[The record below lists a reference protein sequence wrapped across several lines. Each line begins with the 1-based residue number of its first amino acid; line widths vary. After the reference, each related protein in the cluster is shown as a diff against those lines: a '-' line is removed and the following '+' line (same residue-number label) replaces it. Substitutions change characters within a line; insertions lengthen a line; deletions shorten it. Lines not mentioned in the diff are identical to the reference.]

1 MQLRK
6 LQTRIADSQY
16 LAGSPGEIE
25 NKMENAV
32 HGLTTPPESPSTP
45 AVASRGKIVMMA
57 IIAGA
62 VITNIYCTQPILPLI
77 KASLGVDLAT
87 VDLVAAAALLGFAT
101 GLALLLPLGD
111 RFDRRKL
118 VLGQIAF
125 ACIFAIAA
133 AISPGIWAL
142 IAASF
147 GLGIVSCVPQQLVP
161 FAAVM
166 SAPHQRGRNVGTVVS
181 GIMVGILLGRT
192 IAGVVGSA
200 YGWRA
205 VYGMEAAFM
214 VPVWFAAATLL
225 PRGVP
230 STNLSYGRL
239 LASLWPLARDHRPI
253 RESMIIQ
260 ALLWACFNA
269 FWVNLAALLAS
280 GPWHLGS
287 AWAGGFGIIGAA
299 GAFAASLGGHI
310 SDRRGARHVVGLSIG
325 IVTLGYLLLAGANS
339 SLALLVIGVIV
350 LDIGVQAGL
359 VSNQTRAFAVDQK
372 AQGRIN
378 SLYMTATF
386 FGGAVGATVSGW
398 LMTRFGWT
406 GIVAFGVALGLI
418 AAAIHWV
425 GASHRTGGRPRPDTG
440 API

>member
-1 MQLRK
+1 VRGLI
-6 LQTRIADSQY
+6 TPTDS
-16 LAGSPGEIE
+16 A
-25 NKMENAV
+25 A
-32 HGLTTPPESPSTP
+32 TPTI
-45 AVASRGKIVMMA
+45 ASRGKIIMMA

-77 KASLGVDLAT
+77 AASLRLSVTT
-87 VDLVAAAALLGFAT
+87 VDLVAAAALLGFST

-118 VLGQIAF
+118 VLAQIALAF
-125 ACIFAIAA
+125 AFAVAA
-133 AISPGIWAL
+133 AIAPGIWAL

-147 GLGIVSCVPQQLVP
+147 ALGIVSCVPQQLVP

-166 SAPHQRGRNVGTVVS
+166 SRPTERGRNVGTVVS
-181 GIMVGILLGRT
+181 GIMVGILAGRT
-192 IAGVVGSA
+192 IAGVIGAA

-205 VYGMEAAFM
+205 VYGTEAAFM
-214 VPVWFAAATLL
+214 VPVWIAAASLL

-239 LASLWPLARDHRPI
+239 LASLWPLVRDNRPI

-269 FWVNLAALLAS
+269 FWVNLAVLLAS

-299 GAFAASLGGHI
+299 GAFAASLGGHAT
-310 SDRRGARHVVGLSIG
+310 DRVGFRKVIGASIG
-325 IVTLGYLLLAGANS
+325 IVTLAYLLLSGAAT
-339 SLALLVIGVIV
+339 SLTLLIAGVIV
-350 LDIGVQAGL
+350 LDIGVQSGL
-359 VSNQTRAFAVDQK
+359 VSNQTRAFAVDPK

-398 LMTRFGWT
+398 LMSHLGWT
-406 GIVAFGVALGLI
+406 GIVVFGVLLGI
-418 AAAIHWV
+418 AASGIHWI
-425 GASHRTGGRPRPDTG
+425 G
-440 API
+440 APRGTAGGLSSTPD

>member
-1 MQLRK
+1 VN
-6 LQTRIADSQY
+6 TSYA
-16 LAGSPGEIE
+16 P
-25 NKMENAV
+25 
-32 HGLTTPPESPSTP
+32 P
-45 AVASRGKIVMMA
+45 AVSHGKIVMMA
-57 IIAGA
+57 VIAGA

-77 KASLGVDLAT
+77 AAEWGVGLAT
-87 VDLVAAAALLGFAT
+87 VDLVAGAALLGFAT

-111 RFDRRKL
+111 RYDRRKL
-118 VLGQIAF
+118 VLAQIALAF
-125 ACIFAIAA
+125 CCASGAA
-133 AISPGIWAL
+133 LAPGIWAL
-142 IAASF
+142 IAVSF

-166 SAPHQRGRNVGTVVS
+166 SAPAQRGRNVGTVVS

-192 IAGVVGSA
+192 VSGVVGDA

-205 VYGMEAAFM
+205 VYALEAAFM
-214 VPVWFAAATLL
+214 VPVWIAAAMLL

-230 STNLSYGRL
+230 TSQLSYPKL

-269 FWVNLAALLAS
+269 FWVNLAALLAQ

-299 GAFAASLGGHI
+299 GALAASLGGRAA
-310 SDRRGARHVVGLSIG
+310 DRLGSRAVIGASIG
-325 IVTLGYLLLAGANS
+325 IVTVSYLLLAGAET

-359 VSNQTRAFAVDQK
+359 VANQTRAFAVDPA

-386 FGGAVGATVSGW
+386 SGGALGVAISGW

-406 GIVAFGVALGLI
+406 GIVAFGVALGVI
-418 AAAIHWV
+418 ASGIHWL
-425 GASHRTGGRPRPDTG
+425 GNSHRRG
-440 API
+440 

>member
-1 MQLRK
+1 
-6 LQTRIADSQY
+6 
-16 LAGSPGEIE
+16 
-25 NKMENAV
+25 
-32 HGLTTPPESPSTP
+32 
-45 AVASRGKIVMMA
+45 MMA

-77 KASLGVDLAT
+77 AAGMRIDITT
-87 VDLVAAAALLGFAT
+87 VDLVAGAALLGFST

-118 VLGQIAF
+118 VLTQIALAF
-125 ACIFAIAA
+125 AFALMAA
-133 AISPGIWAL
+133 LAPDVWSL

-166 SAPHQRGRNVGTVVS
+166 SQPHERGRNVGTVVS

-192 IAGVVGSA
+192 IAGVVGAA

-205 VYGMEAAFM
+205 VYGVEAAFM
-214 VPVWFAAATLL
+214 VPVWLAAAKLL

-239 LASLWPLARDHRPI
+239 LASLWPLARDNRPI
-253 RESMIIQ
+253 RESMTVQ

-287 AWAGGFGIIGAA
+287 AWAGAFGIIGAA
-299 GAFAASLGGHI
+299 GALAASLGGRAA
-310 SDRRGARHVVGLSIG
+310 DRLGSRRVIGASIG
-325 IVTLGYLLLAGANS
+325 IVILSFVVLAGAEW
-339 SLALLVIGVIV
+339 SLWLLIAGVVV
-350 LDIGVQAGL
+350 LDIGVQSGL
-359 VSNQTRAFAVDQK
+359 VSNQTRAFAVDPK

-386 FGGAVGATVSGW
+386 FGGAVGTVVSGW
-398 LMTRFGWT
+398 LMGRYGWS
-406 GIVAFGVALGLI
+406 GIVAFGIALGAL
-418 AAAIHWV
+418 AAALHV
-425 GASHRTGGRPRPDTG
+425 FGGRTAAPRAAGSDLS
-440 API
+440 AS

>member
-1 MQLRK
+1 VCSLPT
-6 LQTRIADSQY
+6 LPA
-16 LAGSPGEIE
+16 SPP
-25 NKMENAV
+25 V
-32 HGLTTPPESPSTP
+32 P
-45 AVASRGKIVMMA
+45 AVASRSKIVMMA

-77 KASLGVDLAT
+77 SAGLRVNLAT
-87 VDLVAAAALLGFAT
+87 VDVVAGAALLGFST

-118 VLGQIAF
+118 VLAQIALAF
-125 ACIFAIAA
+125 AFAIAA
-133 AISPGIWAL
+133 AVAPGIWAL

-166 SAPHQRGRNVGTVVS
+166 SLPSDRGRSVGTVVS

-192 IAGVVGSA
+192 VAGVVGAA

-205 VYGMEAAFM
+205 VYALEAVFM
-214 VPVWFAAATLL
+214 VPVWIAAASLL

-239 LASLWPLARDHRPI
+239 LASLWPLVRDNRPI
-253 RESMIIQ
+253 RESMMIQ

-269 FWVNLAALLAS
+269 FWVNLAALLAN
-280 GPWHLGS
+280 GPHHLGS

-299 GAFAASLGGHI
+299 GAFAASLGGRAT
-310 SDRRGARHVVGLSIG
+310 DRLGPRAVIAASIG
-325 IVTLGYLLLAGANS
+325 ITTLAYVLLSGAES
-339 SLALLVIGVIV
+339 SLALLVIGVVV

-359 VSNQTRAFAVDQK
+359 VSNQTRAFAVDPK

-386 FGGAVGATVSGW
+386 FGGAIGATVSGW

-406 GIVAFGVALGLI
+406 GIVVFGIALGLVASALHWI
-418 AAAIHWV
+418 ATPRRTESPQSPDADTPLK
-425 GASHRTGGRPRPDTG
+425 ASGISSKPD
-440 API
+440 

>member
-1 MQLRK
+1 M
-6 LQTRIADSQY
+6 S
-16 LAGSPGEIE
+16 
-25 NKMENAV
+25 
-32 HGLTTPPESPSTP
+32 GLPSTPERAATP

-77 KASLGVDLAT
+77 AAGLRVNITT
-87 VDLVAAAALLGFAT
+87 VDFVAGAALLGFST

-118 VLGQIAF
+118 VLAQIALALVF
-125 ACIFAIAA
+125 AATAA
-133 AISPGIWAL
+133 VVPGIWAL

-147 GLGIVSCVPQQLVP
+147 ALGIVSCVPQQLVP

-166 SAPHQRGRNVGTVVS
+166 SLPSERGRNVGTVVS
-181 GIMVGILLGRT
+181 GIMVGILVGRT
-192 IAGVVGSA
+192 IAGVIGA
-200 YGWRA
+200 AWGWRA
-205 VYGMEAAFM
+205 VYGAEAAFM
-214 VPVWFAAATLL
+214 VPVFIAAATLL
-225 PRGVP
+225 PKGVP

-239 LASLWPLARDHRPI
+239 LASLWPLVRDNRPI

-269 FWVNLAALLAS
+269 FWVNLAALLKS

-299 GAFAASLGGHI
+299 GAFAASLGGNAT
-310 SDRRGARHVVGLSIG
+310 DRVGFRKVIGASIG
-325 IVTLGYLLLAGANS
+325 IATLAYLLLSGAAT
-339 SLALLVIGVIV
+339 SLTLLIVGVIV
-350 LDIGVQAGL
+350 LDIGVQSGL
-359 VSNQTRAFAVDQK
+359 VSNQTRAFSVDPK

-386 FGGAVGATVSGW
+386 FGGAFGATVSGW
-398 LMTRFGWT
+398 LMSRFGWS
-406 GIVAFGVALGLI
+406 GIVAFGVALGI
-418 AAAIHWV
+418 VASAIHWI
-425 GASHRTGGRPRPDTG
+425 G
-440 API
+440 APRESAGRVPSNTD

>member
-1 MQLRK
+1 VSSLPKPIESIQ
-6 LQTRIADSQY
+6 
-16 LAGSPGEIE
+16 PGAI
-25 NKMENAV
+25 
-32 HGLTTPPESPSTP
+32 
-45 AVASRGKIVMMA
+45 ASRGKIVMMA
-57 IIAGA
+57 IIAAA

-77 KASLGVDLAT
+77 ASGMRVDLAT
-87 VDLVAAAALLGFAT
+87 VDLVAGAALLGFAT

-118 VLGQIAF
+118 VLGQITLTFGF
-125 ACIFAIAA
+125 AVAA
-133 AISPGIWAL
+133 ALAPGIWTL
-142 IAASF
+142 IIASF
-147 GLGIVSCVPQQLVP
+147 GLGIFACVPQQLVP

-166 SAPHQRGRNVGTVVS
+166 SRPADRGRSVGTVVS

-192 IAGVVGSA
+192 ISGVVGAA

-205 VYGMEAAFM
+205 VYWMEAMFM
-214 VPVWFAAATLL
+214 IPIWVAAAVLL
-225 PRGVP
+225 PRGLP

-239 LASLWPLARDHRPI
+239 LASLWPLLRDHRPI

-299 GAFAASLGGHI
+299 GAFAASLGGHA
-310 SDRRGARHVVGLSIG
+310 SDRVGPRKVIAASIG
-325 IVTLGYLLLAGANS
+325 IVTLSYLLLAGAEVS
-339 SLALLVIGVIV
+339 MIFLVVGVVV
-350 LDIGVQAGL
+350 LDIGVQSGL
-359 VSNQTRAFAVDQK
+359 VSNQTRAFAADPK

-386 FGGAVGATVSGW
+386 SGGAIGVTISGW
-398 LMTRFGWT
+398 LMAHHGWT
-406 GIVAFGVALGLI
+406 GIVIFGCSLCVVA
-418 AAAIHWV
+418 AVIHWLGNAAV
-425 GASHRTGGRPRPDTG
+425 TAESPNQAGLESGEA
-440 API
+440 

>member
-1 MQLRK
+1 MSDQS
-6 LQTRIADSQY
+6 TIPV
-16 LAGSPGEIE
+16 SPP
-25 NKMENAV
+25 A
-32 HGLTTPPESPSTP
+32 P
-45 AVASRGKIVMMA
+45 AVASRAKIVMMA

-77 KASLGVDLAT
+77 KAGFGVDLTT
-87 VDLVAAAALLGFAT
+87 VDLVAAAALLGFST

-118 VLGQIAF
+118 VLGQIALAF
-125 ACIFAIAA
+125 FFGIAA
-133 AISPGIWAL
+133 AVSPSIWTL

-166 SAPHQRGRNVGTVVS
+166 SHPHQRGRSVGTVVS

-192 IAGVVGSA
+192 VAGVVGA
-200 YGWRA
+200 TYGWRA
-205 VYGMEAAFM
+205 VYGLEAAFM
-214 VPVWFAAATLL
+214 VPVFVAAATLL

-253 RESMIIQ
+253 RESMMVQ

-269 FWVNLAALLAS
+269 FWVNLAALLAT

-325 IVTLGYLLLAGANS
+325 TVTLAYLLLSGANS

-359 VSNQTRAFAVDQK
+359 VSNQTRAFAVDPK

-386 FGGAVGATVSGW
+386 FGGAIGTVVSGW
-398 LMTRFGWT
+398 LMSRFGWT
-406 GIVAFGVALGLI
+406 GIVAFGIALGLV
-418 AAAIHWV
+418 AAAIHWIAAP
-425 GASHRTGGRPRPDTG
+425 GKTAASHTPHPD
-440 API
+440 APIKAGRISSNPD

>member
-1 MQLRK
+1 MSSL
-6 LQTRIADSQY
+6 
-16 LAGSPGEIE
+16 P
-25 NKMENAV
+25 V
-32 HGLTTPPESPSTP
+32 TTEHPPTP
-45 AVASRGKIVMMA
+45 ATVSRGKIVMMA

-77 KASLGVDLAT
+77 AAGMRVDVAT
-87 VDLVAAAALLGFAT
+87 VDLVAGAALLGFAT
-101 GLALLLPLGD
+101 GLALLLPMGD

-118 VLGQIAF
+118 VLGQIAVTFGF
-125 ACIFAIAA
+125 AVAA
-133 AISPGIWAL
+133 ALAPGIWSL

-166 SAPHQRGRNVGTVVS
+166 SPPSERGRSVGTVVS

-192 IAGVVGSA
+192 ISGAVGAA

-205 VYGMEAAFM
+205 VYWAEAMFM
-214 VPVWFAAATLL
+214 IPVWLAAAALL

-230 STNLSYGRL
+230 TTNLSYGRL
-239 LASLWPLARDHRPI
+239 IASLWPLARDHQPI
-253 RESMIIQ
+253 RQSMLIQ

-299 GAFAASLGGHI
+299 GALAATLGGHAT
-310 SDRRGARHVVGLSIG
+310 DRLGSRRVIGASIG
-325 IVTLGYLLLAGANS
+325 IVTLAYLLLAGAQS
-339 SLALLVIGVIV
+339 SIVFLVIGVIV
-350 LDIGVQAGL
+350 LDIGVQSGL
-359 VSNQTRAFAVDQK
+359 VSNQTRAFAVDPK

-386 FGGAVGATVSGW
+386 SGGAIGVSISGW
-398 LMTRFGWT
+398 LMAHYGWT
-406 GIVAFGVALGLI
+406 GIVIFGITLGII
-418 AAAIHWV
+418 AAVIHWKGTADGAQAQPGV
-425 GASHRTGGRPRPDTG
+425 GAVPVEASRMVSNPE
-440 API
+440 